1 MIGELGELY
10 DWLRAGTAGWR
21 FVFIPAY
28 RKEIISG
35 WRSQRWY
42 HIAWDI
48 VCGLA
53 GVVFSLLIIFA
64 AAYIIWNLGT
74 T

>member
-21 FVFIPAY
+21 FVFIPSY
-28 RKEIISG
+28 RNKIVSG
-35 WRSQRWY
+35 WRSERWY
-42 HIAWDI
+42 YIAWDI

-53 GVVFSLLIIFA
+53 GVVFSLLIVFA
-64 AAYIIWNLGT
+64 TAYIIWDLAT
-74 T
+74 S

>member
-21 FVFIPAY
+21 FVFIASY
-28 RKEIISG
+28 RNQIISG
-35 WRSQRWY
+35 WRSERWY
-42 HIAWDI
+42 YIAWDV

-53 GVVFSLLIIFA
+53 GVVFSLLIVFA
-64 AAYIIWNLGT
+64 TACIVWDLAVP
-74 T
+74 